1 MIIGTQSQS
10 SVVVEVILVIS
21 TGALPNIGDLGRL
34 KTIGILIIWGASYAG
49 GLAVM

>member
-34 KTIGILIIWGASYAG
+34 KPTMISIIWGTSYAG
-49 GLAVM
+49 GLVVM